1 MNEELIGLLGL
12 DPEKIRQQQ
21 QTQGLLGAGLTA
33 LALSGPSRTPTS
45 LGQIIGQSGMA
56 GIQAYQEAGQ
66 RAIEGGVQ
74 GLRIAELKQ
83 AIEDRKAQRQAL
95 AEYSGRITPGQAVAL
110 GGGPTPAAAQILQQ
124 GGGTTTTGARSP
136 ELLRRMAADAR
147 LPASERQL
155 ALKELEITAPK
166 PLQLDQAATL
176 YAITQ
181 GYDIQNLTKQ
191 QASDILAKT
200 KELSPDQLIALGR
213 FQRETGLNIPG
224 LTLGG
229 RVTQTTERPAA
240 PAAPA
245 APTAPAAATE
255 PTAPAA
261 RTQFT
266 PTVQNAP
273 GLTLQQRQELAAKLE
288 EAKPKVL
295 SGASSMISMLEDKK
309 NTALKLLNNEKA
321 LDAISGTLGKISV
334 ESGLSTTARDAN
346 ILLQNIKSRNFVL
359 GIQEMRNNSPTGG
372 AVGNVAIPEM
382 ESISN
387 IEAGM
392 VVGQSKSQL
401 KQQLKQVVDA
411 SERTKKSLMGSLER
425 DYGKVELPPISSV
438 VSPRPPGAKPIPQS
452 AIDYLRSKPNL
463 RKEFDDYY
471 GAGSADSILGK

>member
-21 QTQGLLGAGLTA
+21 QMQGLLSAGLNI
-33 LALSGPSRTPTS
+33 LAASGPSRTPTS
-45 LGQIIGQSGMA
+45 LGQIIGQGGAA
-56 GIQAYQEAGQ
+56 GLQAYQEAGQ
-66 RAIEGGVQ
+66 RAIEGGIQ
-74 GLRIAELKQ
+74 GLKVAELKQ
-83 AIEDRKAQRQAL
+83 AMEDKRLQRQAL
-95 AEYSGRITPGQAVAL
+95 AEYSGRVTPGQAVAL

-229 RVTQTTERPAA
+229 RVTPTAERPTA

-245 APTAPAAATE
+245 APTE

-273 GLTLQQRQELAAKLE
+273 GLTLQQRQELASKLE
-288 EAKPKVL
+288 EARPKVI
-295 SGASSMISMLEDKK
+295 SGASSMINMLEDKK
-309 NTALKLLNNEKA
+309 NTAQQLLNNKSA
-321 LDAISGTLGKISV
+321 LDAISGTLGKIAV

-346 ILLQNIKSRNFVL
+346 LLLSNVKSRNFVL

-387 IEAGM
+387 IEAAM
-392 VVGQSKSQL
+392 VPGQSRKQL
-401 KQQLKQVVDA
+401 EAQLNQVIKA
-411 SERTKKSLMGSLER
+411 SDRAKKSLMDSIKR
-425 DYGKVELPPISSV
+425 DYGDIEIPTAPSV
-438 VSPRPPGAKPIPQS
+438 VSVRPPGAKQIPQA
-452 AIDYLRSKPNL
+452 AIDLLREKPFL
-463 RKEFDDYY
+463 RQEFDNYY

>member
-21 QTQGLLGAGLTA
+21 QMQGLLSAGLNI
-33 LALSGPSRTPTS
+33 LAASGPSRTPTS
-45 LGQIIGQSGMA
+45 LGQIIGQGGAA
-56 GIQAYQEAGQ
+56 GLQAYQEAGQ
-66 RAIEGGVQ
+66 RAIEGGIQ
-74 GLRIAELKQ
+74 GLKVAELKQ
-83 AIEDRKAQRQAL
+83 AIEDKRLQRQAL
-95 AEYSGRITPGQAVAL
+95 AEYSGRVTPGQAVAL

-124 GGGTTTTGARSP
+124 GGGTTGARSP

-181 GYDIQNLTKQ
+181 GYDIQNLSKQ

-229 RVTQTTERPAA
+229 RVTPTTERPTA

-245 APTAPAAATE
+245 APTE

-273 GLTLQQRQELAAKLE
+273 GLTLQQRQELASKLE
-288 EAKPKVL
+288 EARPKVI
-295 SGASSMISMLEDKK
+295 SGASSMINMLEDKK
-309 NTALKLLNNEKA
+309 NTAQQLLNNKSA
-321 LDAISGTLGKISV
+321 LDAISGTLGKIAV

-346 ILLQNIKSRNFVL
+346 LLLSNVKSRNFVL

-387 IEAGM
+387 IEAAM
-392 VVGQSKSQL
+392 VPGQSRKQL
-401 KQQLKQVVDA
+401 EAQLNQVIKA
-411 SERTKKSLMGSLER
+411 SDRAKKSLMDSIKR
-425 DYGKVELPPISSV
+425 DYGDIEIPTAPSV
-438 VSPRPPGAKPIPQS
+438 VSVRPPGAKPIPQA
-452 AIDYLRSKPNL
+452 AIDLLREKPFL
-463 RKEFDDYY
+463 RQEFDNYY

>member
-21 QTQGLLGAGLTA
+21 QMQGLLSAGLNI
-33 LALSGPSRTPTS
+33 LSAAGPSRTPTS
-45 LGQIIGQSGMA
+45 LGQIIGQGGAAGM
-56 GIQAYQEAGQ
+56 QAYQEAGQ
-66 RAIEGGVQ
+66 RSIEGGVQ
-74 GLRIAELKQ
+74 GLKIAELKQ
-83 AIEDRKAQRQAL
+83 AIEDKKLQRQAL
-95 AEYSGRITPGQAVAL
+95 AEYSGRVTPGQAVAL

-124 GGGTTTTGARSP
+124 SGGTTTTGARSP

-181 GYDIQNLTKQ
+181 GYDIQNLNKQ

-229 RVTQTTERPAA
+229 RVTPTAEKPTA

-245 APTAPAAATE
+245 APTE
-255 PTAPAA
+255 PTTPAA

-266 PTVQNAP
+266 PTVQGAP
-273 GLTLQQRQELAAKLE
+273 GLTLQQRQELSAKLE
-288 EAKPKVL
+288 EARPKVI
-295 SGASSMISMLEDKK
+295 SGASSMINMLEDKK
-309 NTALKLLNNEKA
+309 NTARQLLNNKSA
-321 LDAISGTLGKISV
+321 LDAISGTLGKIAV
-334 ESGLSTTARDAN
+334 ESGISTNARDAN
-346 ILLQNIKSRNFVL
+346 LLLSNVKSRNFVL

-387 IEAGM
+387 IEAAM
-392 VVGQSKSQL
+392 VPGQSRKQL
-401 KQQLKQVVDA
+401 EAQLNQVIKA
-411 SERTKKSLMGSLER
+411 SDRAKNALINSIKR
-425 DYGKVELPPISSV
+425 DYGNIEIPTAPSV
-438 VSPRPPGAKPIPQS
+438 VSVRPPGAKPIPQS
-452 AIDYLRSKPNL
+452 AIDYLRANPNL
-463 RKEFDDYY
+463 KQEFDDHY
-471 GAGSADSILGK
+471 GVGSADSILGR